1 MRTGC
6 SLRDGEPG
14 TEGQKMADGVEAT
27 PAGGSSH
34 RDMKEG
40 DEAGPRSSQEVRSG
54 SGLVRKN
61 RVRHSSVT
69 ARHT

>member
-40 DEAGPRSSQEVRSG
+40 DEAGPRS
-54 SGLVRKN
+54 K
-61 RVRHSSVT
+61 
-69 ARHT
+69 